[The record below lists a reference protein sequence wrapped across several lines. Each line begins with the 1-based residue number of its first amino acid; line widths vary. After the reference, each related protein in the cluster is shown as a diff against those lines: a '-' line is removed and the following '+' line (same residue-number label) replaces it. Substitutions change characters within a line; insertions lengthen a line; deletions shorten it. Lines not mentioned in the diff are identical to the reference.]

1 MNDIQVGDRV
11 KFLANP
17 DVDGYQYEPTD
28 ESNNFKFLT
37 AEDLRDQFGTV
48 IEARVAPMTDDV
60 KVKLDDGRKVITQK
74 QYLRKVF
81 AAYHRDATN

>member
-48 IEARVAPMTDDV
+48 IEARVPPMTDDV
-60 KVKLDDGRKVITQK
+60 KVQLDDGRKVITQK
-74 QYLRKVF
+74 QYLTKG
-81 AAYHRDATN
+81 D

>member
-11 KFLANP
+11 KFFANP

-48 IEARVAPMTDDV
+48 IEARVPPMTDDV

-74 QYLRKVF
+74 QFLTKG
-81 AAYHRDATN
+81 D

>member
-11 KFLANP
+11 RFLANP
-17 DVDGYQYEPTD
+17 DVDGYQYELTD
-28 ESNNFKFLT
+28 SSKIVKHLT

-60 KVKLDDGRKVITQK
+60 QVKLDDGRKVITQK
-74 QYLRKVF
+74 QFLTKG
-81 AAYHRDATN
+81 D

>member
-17 DVDGYQYEPTD
+17 DVDGYRYESSDP
-28 ESNNFKFLT
+28 SKHFKHLT

-48 IEARVAPMTDDV
+48 IEARVPPMTDYV

-74 QYLRKVF
+74 QYLKG
-81 AAYHRDATN
+81 A

>member
-1 MNDIQVGDRV
+1 MTSTRLHSHAGRRCY
-11 KFLANP
+11 FLLEGGRLRP
-17 DVDGYQYEPTD
+17 QREYEPTD
-28 ESNNFKFLT
+28 PSKIVKHLT

-74 QYLRKVF
+74 QFLTKG
-81 AAYHRDATN
+81 D

>member
-1 MNDIQVGDRV
+1 MNDIKVGDRV
-11 KFLANP
+11 RFLANP

-28 ESNNFKFLT
+28 SSKIVKHLT
-37 AEDLRDQFGTV
+37 TEDLRDQFGTV

-74 QYLRKVF
+74 QYLK
-81 AAYHRDATN
+81 DA

>member
-11 KFLANP
+11 RFLANP
-17 DVDGYQYEPTD
+17 DVDGYQYELTD
-28 ESNNFKFLT
+28 SSKIVKHLT

-74 QYLRKVF
+74 QFLTKG
-81 AAYHRDATN
+81 D

>member
-11 KFLANP
+11 RFLANP
-17 DVDGYQYEPTD
+17 DVDGYQYELTD
-28 ESNNFKFLT
+28 SSKIVKHLT

-74 QYLRKVF
+74 QYLKE
-81 AAYHRDATN
+81 A

>member
-1 MNDIQVGDRV
+1 MNEIQVGDRV
-11 KFLANP
+11 RFLANP
-17 DVDGYQYEPTD
+17 DVDGYQYELTD
-28 ESNNFKFLT
+28 SSKIVKHLT

-60 KVKLDDGRKVITQK
+60 KVKLNDDRKVITQK

>member
-1 MNDIQVGDRV
+1 MYEVQVGDRV

-60 KVKLDDGRKVITQK
+60 KVQLDDGRKVITQK
-74 QYLRKVF
+74 QYLKG
-81 AAYHRDATN
+81 A